1 MKNKIILFF
10 LIITFFASCKKEI
23 PASIKVKVE
32 YENKLNKELPKLY
45 SLNIYKDGKIFK
57 KFSRFKKPY
66 IAKEIV
72 IDSLSNGKYKFVYLN
87 FLNQTLE
94 KNIIVEE
101 NKVYNITINPD
112 YSNYKIFVKNSLIRN
127 LKTGQKIEIL
137 FQRNSCFGSSFG
149 NLIITKKGN
158 DLIAESPG
166 MIKKLNQ
173 KEIDLLIKMECELNL
188 LQDGGCTTSDHY
200 TIKSGNLKKEFYDR
214 TCAWEGWTNTYKE
227 MNWKIKK
234 GS

>member
-1 MKNKIILFF
+1 MKTKIIFFF
-10 LIITFFASCKKEI
+10 LIVNFFASCKKEI

-45 SLNIYKDGKIFK
+45 TLWVYKNGKIFK
-57 KFSRFKKPY
+57 KFSRFEKPY

-72 IDSLSNGKYKFVYLN
+72 IDSLNNGKYKFVYLN

-94 KNIIVEE
+94 KSIVIKE
-101 NKVYNITINPD
+101 NKVYSITINPD
-112 YSNYKIFVKNSLIRN
+112 YSNFRKFISGSSIRN
-127 LKTGQKIEIL
+127 LQKGQKIEIL
-137 FQRNSCFGSSFG
+137 FVRNSCMGSSEG
-149 NLIITKKGN
+149 NMTITNDGN
-158 DLIAESPG
+158 DFIAESHG

-188 LQDGGCTTSDHY
+188 LQYGGCTTSDHY
-200 TIKSGNLKKEFYDR
+200 IIKSGNLKKEFYDR

-227 MNWKIKK
+227 MNWKIKN